1 VKRPLVLV
9 IITVILVGLI
19 LLGLTDRDI
28 SVADTSAPDN
38 EVTSGISKANNSSAS
53 AMIPI
58 TMHTEAD
65 E

>member
-1 VKRPLVLV
+1 MKRLV
-9 IITVILVGLI
+9 TVVTTAILLVGLV
-19 LLGLTDRDI
+19 LLGLSDTYI
-28 SVADTSAPDN
+28 AVADTSAPDN